1 MTRLLA
7 SAVLLLAATAFVDA
21 RPSTL
26 SMSCRQAQRT
36 VAANGAVVMTT
47 GPHTYD
53 RFVASP
59 GYCEVAEWA
68 HSATA
73 PTRDTAECPLGYIC
87 NTAPP
92 LWYDHDHG
100 GGLFL
105 DGR

>member
-1 MTRLLA
+1 MLIF
-7 SAVLLLAATAFVDA
+7 LAATMAAEA

-26 SMSCRQAQRT
+26 SMSCRQAQRL
-36 VAANGAVVMTT
+36 VASHGAVVMTT
-47 GPHTYD
+47 GPHTFN

-73 PTRDTAECPLGYIC
+73 PTRDADDCPLGYIC

-92 LWYDHDHG
+92 LWYDHDEG
-100 GGLFL
+100 GFIPRL
-105 DGR
+105 